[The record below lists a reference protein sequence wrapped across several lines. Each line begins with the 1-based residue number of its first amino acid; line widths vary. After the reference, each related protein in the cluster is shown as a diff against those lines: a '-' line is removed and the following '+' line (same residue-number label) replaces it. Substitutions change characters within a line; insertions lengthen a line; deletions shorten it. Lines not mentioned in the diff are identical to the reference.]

1 MKKVKLKLELQY
13 NSPVI
18 LTFFLLSL
26 LVLFLD
32 QWTDGWTTMHLF
44 CVYRSSLKDPLFYI
58 RLFGHVLGHASWDHF
73 LNNML
78 LLLVIGPPMEEKYGS
93 ISPVFSSVFAA
104 FSFISRSVGETFKPA
119 EVATAG
125 KLLRLISAENAASAI
140 GERQVFP
147 VQTNTIFLI
156 FCFAIFR
163 FTLPRQNP
171 PRLFFHFFNAARP
184 PKRRLCADDSE
195 RPPLPRLFASVPR
208 QSVRPPFFPP
218 V

>member
-1 MKKVKLKLELQY
+1 MNTPKYKILVVDDSDINRFLLTELLKDEYEVYEADGGKSAIAFFDRKEEVSLVLLDIVMPDVDGYDVLKAMLQRGLLEEI
-13 NSPVI
+13 PVI
-18 LTFFLLSL
+18 
-26 LVLFLD
+26 
-32 QWTDGWTTMHLF
+32 M
-44 CVYRSSLKDPLFYI
+44 
-58 RLFGHVLGHASWDHF
+58 
-73 LNNML
+73 
-78 LLLVIGPPMEEKYGS
+78 
-93 ISPVFSSVFAA
+93 
-104 FSFISRSVGETFKPA
+104 
-119 EVATAG
+119 
-125 KLLRLISAENAASAI
+125 ISAENAASAI